1 MCFSS
6 SKPAP
11 PPVPAQ
17 AAPVTSA
24 TPEFDTD
31 LAEVDTASQTA
42 AKKKTGKAKLKVA
55 PKNAGLAIGGSTS
68 GGSMGSSSGV
78 NISR

>member
-17 AAPVTSA
+17 AAPVTASS
-24 TPEFDTD
+24 PEFDTD
-31 LAEVDTASQTA
+31 LADVDTCFSD
-42 AKKKTGKAKLKVA
+42 
-55 PKNAGLAIGGSTS
+55 
-68 GGSMGSSSGV
+68 SS
-78 NISR
+78 